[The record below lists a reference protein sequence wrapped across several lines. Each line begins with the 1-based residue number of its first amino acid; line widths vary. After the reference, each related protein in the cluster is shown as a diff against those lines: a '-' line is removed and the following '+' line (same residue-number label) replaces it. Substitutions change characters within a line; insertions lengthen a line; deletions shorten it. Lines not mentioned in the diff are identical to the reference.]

1 MERRTGIRIHL
12 SLVFIASVDGLQVEE
27 AEMNCARIIWP
38 LGDTFVLS
46 PWNIVVVTGL
56 ETQGSNCFLTLFLY
70 PIDSLS

>member
-46 PWNIVVVTGL
+46 PWNIVVVTLSRTGD
-56 ETQGSNCFLTLFLY
+56 SRVKLFS
-70 PIDSLS
+70 DSFFVSY